1 MAGSHEIIIHI
12 SLDEHDRVQVEAARV
27 YEIARLRGKIVNLEG
42 LLGALENAA
51 TPGQV
56 WTLFDSWTAAKKL
69 LQQYQK
75 LFRKKFGC

>member
-56 WTLFDSWTAAKKL
+56 WTLFDCWTAGKEITPTVPKIVP
-69 LQQYQK
+69 
-75 LFRKKFGC
+75 